1 MKLVTTTKDL
11 TIILDRKEQVAAL
24 KAKIVIKKSEVAELK
39 WYDVFSDW
47 HRWEVRLPGASI
59 PGRLIAGSYWTEK
72 GWDFLY
78 LRRPVGFRKPK
89 VADVAAIS
97 LKNHSRYERVV
108 LSMSKSDFEHLDK
121 WQKARAKN
129 E

>member
-1 MKLVTTTKDL
+1 MKFITTAKEL
-11 TIILDRKEQVAAL
+11 TIVLDRKEQIAAL
-24 KAKIVIKKSEVAELK
+24 KAKIVIKKSEVKDLK
-39 WYDVFSDW
+39 WHDVFSDW
-47 HRWEVRLPGASI
+47 NKWEVRLPGAAI

-89 VADVAAIS
+89 VTDVGVLE

-108 LSMSKSDFEHLDK
+108 LSMTKADFGHLDK
-121 WQKARAKN
+121 WHKGSSKK
-129 E
+129 

>member
-1 MKLVTTTKDL
+1 MKFITTAKEL
-11 TIILDRKEQVAAL
+11 IIVLDRKEQIAAL
-24 KAKIVIKKSEVAELK
+24 KAKIVIKKSEVKDLK
-39 WYDVFSDW
+39 WCDVFSDW
-47 HRWEVRLPGASI
+47 NKWEVRLPGAAI

-89 VADVAAIS
+89 VADVGVLE

-108 LSMSKSDFEHLDK
+108 LSMTKADFEHLSK
-121 WQKARAKN
+121 WKKSK
-129 E
+129 

>member
-1 MKLVTTTKDL
+1 MKFVTSAKEL
-11 TIILDRKEQVAAL
+11 TIILDRKEQIAAL
-24 KAKIVIKKSEVAELK
+24 KAKIVIKKSEVKELK
-39 WYDVFSDW
+39 WHDIFSDW

-89 VADVAAIS
+89 VADVATFE

-108 LSMSKSDFEHLDK
+108 ISMSKSDFENLNK
-121 WQKARAKN
+121 WLKARAKK
-129 E
+129 